1 MKPCMKIVREKSS
14 ANLFNP
20 ELVIV
25 VAVDAVF
32 ITVGFVDEL
41 PENICVKVTGRVG
54 GTKAMEHLQYLKLTI
69 RKRWHVMGSQTD
81 L

>member
-1 MKPCMKIVREKSS
+1 MHENHEKKSS

-32 ITVGFVDEL
+32 ITAGFVDEL
-41 PENICVKVTGRVG
+41 PENICVKVSGRLG

>member
-1 MKPCMKIVREKSS
+1 MKKKSL

-54 GTKAMEHLQYLKLTI
+54 TKAMEHLQYLKLTI
-69 RKRWHVMGSQTD
+69 RERWHVMGSQTD